1 MPSHVAGVL
10 HTAKANKGLML
21 GMAMLLAVVLVAV
34 LSPLLLPYPPGE
46 SSLTESYRSPS
57 ATHWF
62 GTDNLGRDIFSRVMA
77 GAPIALRVVAE
88 VLVIAGLIGTTLG
101 IAAGYCGGFV
111 DSTIM
116 RAADLFLAF
125 PNFLLAMALAAAFGA
140 SLENAML
147 AVAISLWPRYARLI
161 RGQFI
166 ALREEAFVEAARA
179 IGAGPMRIAVLH
191 ILRNCVGPLLIQ
203 LSLDAAAA
211 ILTTASLSFIGL
223 GASPPTP
230 EWGVM
235 IADSRVYILTFW
247 WMPLFPGVAIT
258 YVAMA
263 FLLLGDGFQDLMNP
277 LLRQRRQGGSHRG
290 ALRAGIRRLL
300 TGRAKG

>member
-1 MPSHVAGVL
+1 
-10 HTAKANKGLML
+10 ML
-21 GMAMLLAVVLVAV
+21 AIIVMIAAF
-34 LSPLLLPYPPGE
+34 SPLLMPYDPGV
-46 SSLTESYRSPS
+46 SSFSESYQPPS
-57 ATHWF
+57 ASHWF
-62 GTDNLGRDIFSRVMA
+62 GTDNMGRDILSRVIA

-88 VLVIAGLIGTTLG
+88 VLVIAGLIGTVLG
-101 IAAGYCGGFV
+101 VVAGYAGGFA
-111 DSTIM
+111 DSVIM

-161 RGQFI
+161 RGQFMS
-166 ALREEAFVEAARA
+166 LREESYVEAARA
-179 IGAGPMRIAVLH
+179 IGAGHVRIALLH
-191 ILRNCVGPLLIQ
+191 ILRNCIGPLLIQ
-203 LSLDAAAA
+203 FSLDAAAA

-235 IADSRVYILTFW
+235 ISDARVYILTFW
-247 WMPLFPGVAIT
+247 WMPLFPGIAIT

-263 FLLLGDGFQDLMNP
+263 FLLLGDGLQDLMNP
-277 LLRQRRQGGSHRG
+277 ALRQRRSS
-290 ALRAGIRRLL
+290 AIRRIA
-300 TGRAKG
+300 RRKHARKRSAA

>member
-1 MPSHVAGVL
+1 MHSKTMLLRA
-10 HTAKANKGLML
+10 AKANKGLML
-21 GMAMLLAVVLVAV
+21 GVGMLAVIVVVA
-34 LSPLLLPYPPGE
+34 LFSPFLAPYDPGA
-46 SSLTESYRSPS
+46 SSFSESYQKPS

-62 GTDNLGRDIFSRVMA
+62 GTDNLGRDILSRVVS
-77 GAPIALRVVAE
+77 GAPIALRVVVE
-88 VLVIAGLIGTTLG
+88 VLVIAGLIGTVFGVL
-101 IAAGYCGGFV
+101 AGYCGGFV
-111 DSTIM
+111 DSLIM
-116 RAADLFLAF
+116 RTADLFLAF

-140 SLENAML
+140 SLDNAML

-161 RGQFI
+161 RGQFMS
-166 ALREEAFVEAARA
+166 LRDESFVEAARA
-179 IGAGPMRIAVLH
+179 VGAGPLRVAVQH
-191 ILRNCVGPLLIQ
+191 ILRNCIGPLLIQ
-203 LSLDAAAA
+203 FSLDAAAA

-247 WMPLFPGVAIT
+247 WMPLFPGIAIT

-277 LLRQRRQGGSHRG
+277 MLRQRRTVRPSQ
-290 ALRAGIRRLL
+290 AGWLRRLRGL
-300 TGRAKG
+300 STRFVKE